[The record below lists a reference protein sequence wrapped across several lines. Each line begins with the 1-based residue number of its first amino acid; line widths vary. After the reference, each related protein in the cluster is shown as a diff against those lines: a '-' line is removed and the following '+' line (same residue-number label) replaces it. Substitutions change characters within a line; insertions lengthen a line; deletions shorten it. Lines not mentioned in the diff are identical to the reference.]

1 MEFKTLKQLEK
12 HYSVSIKEVKSKYG
26 FAGKVEKVT
35 YKSVD
40 INGKEIKFPTYQ
52 WLFTYD
58 TFSKAQFIRSAK
70 RELEKLK

>member
-1 MEFKTLKQLEK
+1 MKTIKQLEK
-12 HYSVSIKEVKSKYG
+12 AFNVKVKELPSKHG
-26 FAGKVEKVT
+26 FAGKVTRETFENFTFTEK
-35 YKSVD
+35 
-40 INGKEIKFPTYQ
+40 